1 MDNVYVQREVFVFV
15 FLKISLKFNTM
26 NRKYHGTEAL
36 STRILHTAIPGAQ
49 PKEGVVCSAE

>member
-15 FLKISLKFNTM
+15 FFLISLKFNTM
-26 NRKYHGTEAL
+26 NRKYQGTEAL

-49 PKEGVVCSAE
+49 PKEGAVCSAE